1 VKEQS
6 VRPNEERFREKRP
19 PASLRRVMFAAEIGR
34 STICQEEF
42 KMNRLKVGAMI
53 FCFALFAIA
62 FPRGVKADEWN
73 KKTVLT
79 FDKPFEIP
87 GVGAQV
93 LPAGTYVFKLLDS
106 QSDRHIV
113 QIFNERQ
120 DHVFSTILAI
130 PNYRLRA
137 TDKTVITFRER
148 AAGQPEALRAW
159 FYPGNN
165 WGQEFVYPKAR
176 AIELA
181 KQANLPVLAMPT
193 ELAPNLVEPV
203 QSAEEPPVIALKQ
216 APIEAVTPTGE
227 VVAMTEVVEPPP
239 VQTAAVQPAGTENP
253 MPNSASLL
261 PLLGLIGFL
270 SLAAGA
276 VLSLIPKRIA

>member
-1 VKEQS
+1 
-6 VRPNEERFREKRP
+6 
-19 PASLRRVMFAAEIGR
+19 
-34 STICQEEF
+34 
-42 KMNRLKVGAMI
+42 
-53 FCFALFAIA
+53 
-62 FPRGVKADEWN
+62 
-73 KKTVLT
+73 
-79 FDKPFEIP
+79 
-87 GVGAQV
+87 VGAQV

-148 AAGQPEALRAW
+148 ASGQPEALRAW
-159 FYPGNN
+159 FYPGNQ

-181 KQANLPVLAMPT
+181 KQTNLTILAMPT
-193 ELAPNLVEPV
+193 ELAANLTEPV
-203 QSAEEPPVIALKQ
+203 ETADEPPVIALKQ
-216 APIEAVTPTGE
+216 APIEGVTPAGE

-239 VQTAAVQPAGTENP
+239 VQTAAAQPMEPEKTLP
-253 MPNSASLL
+253 KTASLL
-261 PLLGLIGFL
+261 PLLGLLGLL
-270 SLAAGA
+270 SLAVGA
-276 VLSLIPKRIA
+276 VLSLVPKRLV

>member
-1 VKEQS
+1 
-6 VRPNEERFREKRP
+6 
-19 PASLRRVMFAAEIGR
+19 
-34 STICQEEF
+34 
-42 KMNRLKVGAMI
+42 MNRFKVGAMI

-62 FPRGVKADEWN
+62 FPRGVNADEWN
-73 KKTVLT
+73 KKTVVT
-79 FDKPFEIP
+79 FNQPFEIP

-93 LPAGTYVFKLLDS
+93 LPAGTYVFRLLDS

-148 AAGQPEALRAW
+148 AVGQPEALRAW

-181 KQANLPVLAMPT
+181 KQTNLPVLAMPT
-193 ELAPNLVEPV
+193 ELAPNLVEPIK
-203 QSAEEPPVIALKQ
+203 SADEPPVIALIQ
-216 APIEAVTPTGE
+216 APIEAVKPTGE

-239 VQTAAVQPAGTENP
+239 VQTAAVQPAGPENA
-253 MPNSASLL
+253 MPNSASPL
-261 PLLGLIGFL
+261 PLLGLIGLL

-276 VLSLIPKRIA
+276 VLSLIPKRLA